1 MKARPRPL
9 PPSWPLP
16 IRTKPIEA
24 SKVPVENSVTAP
36 PRVMSR
42 YSENAPVRKLRIS
55 SSIATHAATAIE
67 NARLYAQVRSH
78 AEDLECKVVERTR
91 EVEEANTQLEAALE
105 RAEQASHHK
114 SAFLANVSHELRT
127 PLNTIMGFSEV
138 LQDQLFGPLT
148 EKQARHVQNIH
159 RAGDQLLQL
168 INDLLDLSKVE
179 AGRIELHR
187 QEIRIGDLITDAIA
201 MTRNQADK
209 KDLTVEFL
217 PEESLPPVYADPYRV
232 TQILTNLL
240 SNAVKFT
247 PAGGTVTV
255 SARRVHGSLFTV
267 HGESSP
273 FREPSTVNCER
284 DRDFVEVSVH
294 DTGIGILPEN
304 QAKLFQPFERL
315 ETSLGKR
322 YEGTGLGLAIAK
334 RLVEMHEGQIWVESQ
349 GEEKGSTFTF
359 TLPVANRPRA
369 GETTS

>member
-1 MKARPRPL
+1 
-9 PPSWPLP
+9 
-16 IRTKPIEA
+16 
-24 SKVPVENSVTAP
+24 
-36 PRVMSR
+36 
-42 YSENAPVRKLRIS
+42 
-55 SSIATHAATAIE
+55 
-67 NARLYAQVRSH
+67 
-78 AEDLECKVVERTR
+78 LECKVEERTR

-255 SARRVHGSLFTV
+255 SARVQRPTSEVQ
-267 HGESSP
+267 SP
-273 FREPSTVNCER
+273 QGPDVGPWTLAART
-284 DRDFVEVSVH
+284 FVEFRVT

-359 TLPVANRPRA
+359 TLPIADRPKSA
-369 GETTS
+369 

>member
-1 MKARPRPL
+1 M
-9 PPSWPLP
+9 
-16 IRTKPIEA
+16 
-24 SKVPVENSVTAP
+24 
-36 PRVMSR
+36 
-42 YSENAPVRKLRIS
+42 
-55 SSIATHAATAIE
+55 
-67 NARLYAQVRSH
+67 
-78 AEDLECKVVERTR
+78 
-91 EVEEANTQLEAALE
+91 
-105 RAEQASHHK
+105 
-114 SAFLANVSHELRT
+114 
-127 PLNTIMGFSEV
+127 NTIMGFSEV

-255 SARRVHGSLFTV
+255 SARVQRPTSEVQ
-267 HGESSP
+267 SP
-273 FREPSTVNCER
+273 QGPDVGPWTLAART
-284 DRDFVEVSVH
+284 FVEFRVT

>member
-1 MKARPRPL
+1 
-9 PPSWPLP
+9 
-16 IRTKPIEA
+16 
-24 SKVPVENSVTAP
+24 
-36 PRVMSR
+36 
-42 YSENAPVRKLRIS
+42 
-55 SSIATHAATAIE
+55 
-67 NARLYAQVRSH
+67 
-78 AEDLECKVVERTR
+78 
-91 EVEEANTQLEAALE
+91 
-105 RAEQASHHK
+105 
-114 SAFLANVSHELRT
+114 
-127 PLNTIMGFSEV
+127 
-138 LQDQLFGPLT
+138 
-148 EKQARHVQNIH
+148 
-159 RAGDQLLQL
+159 
-168 INDLLDLSKVE
+168 
-179 AGRIELHR
+179 
-187 QEIRIGDLITDAIA
+187 

-217 PEESLPPVYADPYRV
+217 PEEALPSVYADPYRV
-232 TQILTNLL
+232 TQILSNLL

-255 SARRVHGSLFTV
+255 TARRVHGSLFTV

-334 RLVEMHEGQIWVESQ
+334 CLVEMHEGQIWVESQ

-359 TLPVANRPRA
+359 TLPVADRPGA
-369 GETTS
+369 VETSS